1 MLWMSAL
8 SAVGNIAKQVFES
21 AVGLRPPL
29 PPGVPGPEVLAK
41 NGDHRYYYRRFLKY
55 GPIFTTLWGQRI
67 SVCIV
72 GAQRGKRL
80 LAQHAKY
87 LLGASVELEP
97 MVKHGVI
104 RCMLGDTH
112 AHYRKVLLAGMRP
125 ELPGLLE
132 PQLRA
137 IVRDV
142 LDTLAQGRCEPLRPG
157 QTPLHAATERVA
169 TRAMV
174 TWMTGLAPSHPTSQA
189 FQAALFEMGPAEM
202 PGNHLSSHQL
212 ACFERVRTLMREV
225 IAQLRAEPSRATL
238 DGVVPRLV
246 RDRNDDIDE
255 TVVGNISYALQQGR
269 YDMGG
274 LLRWTVSQLNDHPA
288 VVEQFRAE
296 PDEERRQPLAEAIV
310 FETLRLEQAT
320 ALHRVAL
327 EELEFDGYRIP
338 KFAFVK
344 FPLREGPHLDPAVFD
359 EPDVWKPSRFV
370 GRTYGADE
378 YFPFGV
384 SEHRCLGTHLVMK
397 VATLLVDELVR
408 GYAWTKTGDNVR
420 TMGRYHW
427 EPAPTFDIRLAPL
440 AAVQAV

>member
-1 MLWMSAL
+1 MLPMSAW
-8 SAVGNIAKQVFES
+8 SAVGSIARQVFES

-29 PPGVPGPEVLAK
+29 PPGVPGANVLAK

-67 SVCIV
+67 SVCVV

-80 LAQHAKY
+80 LAQHAKL

-112 AHYRKVLLAGMRP
+112 AHYRKVLLAGMRA
-125 ELPGLLE
+125 ELPTLLE

-137 IVRDV
+137 IVQDV
-142 LDTLAQGRCEPLRPG
+142 LASLAAGTLTPQRPG
-157 QTPLHAATERVA
+157 GTPLATATELIA

-174 TWMTGLAPSHPTSQA
+174 TWMTGVEPSHPVAQA
-189 FQAALFEMGPAEM
+189 FETTLLEMGPAEM
-202 PGNHLSSHQL
+202 PGNQLSPHQL
-212 ACFERVRTLMREV
+212 ACFERLRQTMREV
-225 IAQLRAEPSRATL
+225 VSSLRADPAWATL

-246 RDRNDDIDE
+246 RERDADLDE
-255 TVVGNISYALQQGR
+255 TVVGNVSYALQQGR

-274 LLRWTVSQLNDHPA
+274 VLRWVVSQLTDHPA
-288 VVEQFRAE
+288 VVEALRAE
-296 PDEERRQPLAEAIV
+296 QPAEQRLALTEAV
-310 FETLRLEQAT
+310 VYETLRLDQAT

-327 EELEFDGYRIP
+327 DELEFDGFRIP
-338 KFAFVK
+338 KYAFVK
-344 FPLREGPHLDPAVFD
+344 LPMREGPHIDPAVFED
-359 EPDVWKPSRFV
+359 PDTWNPWRFV
-370 GRTYGADE
+370 GRTYSADE
-378 YFPFGV
+378 YFPFGF

-397 VATLLVDELVR
+397 MATLLVDELVR
-408 GYAWTKTGDNVR
+408 GYAWAKTGDNTR

-427 EPAPTFDIRLAPL
+427 QPAPTFDIRLSPV
-440 AAVQAV
+440 AAAATV